1 MPQHHPH
8 TSNPLTERGQT
19 LAEYAVLISGIAVVV
34 AVSIPLLGTAIL
46 RLFAAAASALG
57 G

>member
-1 MPQHHPH
+1 MPPHHPH
-8 TSNPLTERGQT
+8 TPNALTERGQT